1 MMKHL
6 SITNIGRINKLT
18 NKNKYYNKFA
28 EVIERLKLSVI
39 YMYIFYS
46 VELQV
51 YNPANT
57 S

>member
-1 MMKHL
+1 M
-6 SITNIGRINKLT
+6 NIGKINKLT
-18 NKNKYYNKFA
+18 NKNKYYKFA

-39 YMYIFYS
+39 YMYIFYI